1 MWSKFSKKVNSVI
14 SLLYYIKAP
23 VSTIVPVHLFTNN
36 TSHIFQI
43 NPLHARSLHEINLHV
58 PNHTSAI
65 DAKRWA
71 NTGSLGPT
79 HTGRSS
85 GPCTLTVSGRPVSPS
100 VHLVKLA

>member
-65 DAKRWA
+65 DGQTVARHGLA
-71 NTGSLGPT
+71 RPDAHGPQ
-79 HTGRSS
+79 
-85 GPCTLTVSGRPVSPS
+85 L
-100 VHLVKLA
+100 